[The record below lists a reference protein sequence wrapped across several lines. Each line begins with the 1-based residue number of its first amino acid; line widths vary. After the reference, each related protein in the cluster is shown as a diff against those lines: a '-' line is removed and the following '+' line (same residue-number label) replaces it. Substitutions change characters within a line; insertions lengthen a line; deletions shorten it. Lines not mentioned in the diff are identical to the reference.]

1 MTLKIVKVSQSLVSR
16 NGYLLHLPGMV
27 ANNLIGLPE
36 PDIYSQSSVQLFP
49 LGTKLEFSDGRLF
62 RYGKWGATSTNVPLA
77 RMVVNANL
85 CPGATGEPDVDGY
98 EGDPYVAAAAG
109 AQYVDLE
116 IATAYAEN
124 FFEDGMLAVFPTYGF
139 REYRICG
146 SELGNGT
153 YCRVYLD
160 TPNGYGLKEAL
171 TVTTGVTAYKSMFS
185 QLKDAAAEGATFVS
199 AMGVV
204 LTTTFTANYY
214 GWVQRRGR
222 CIITP
227 TAYFGDSAD
236 ERMAQLHTDGTI
248 ALKAAHGTH
257 TVGYLTQ
264 RTESGYGDLEI
275 WLQLE

>member
-1 MTLKIVKVSQSLVSR
+1 MTLKIVNVSQSLVSR
-16 NGYLLHLPGMV
+16 NGYQLHLPGKV
-27 ANNLIGLPE
+27 TDGLLGLPE
-36 PDIYSQSSVQLFP
+36 PDIYTQSSVQLFP

-62 RYGKWGATSTNVPLA
+62 RYGKWGATSTNVPKA

-98 EGDPYVAAAAG
+98 EGDPYVAAALG
-109 AQYVDLE
+109 SQHVDLE
-116 IATAYAEN
+116 IATAYAVN
-124 FFEDGMLAVFPTYGF
+124 FFEDGMLAVFPTNAY

-160 TPNGYGLKEAL
+160 TPDGYGLREAL
-171 TVTTGVTAYKSMFS
+171 ETTTGITAYKSLFS
-185 QLKDAAAEGATFVS
+185 QLKDAAAEGATYVS
-199 AMGVV
+199 AMGAV
-204 LTTTFTANYY
+204 LCTSFTASYY

-222 CIITP
+222 CIVTP
-227 TAYFGDSAD
+227 TAYFGDNAD
-236 ERMAQLHTDGTI
+236 ERMAQLHTDGCI
-248 ALKAAHGTH
+248 ALKAAYGTH